1 VNCYLEITASPKNTH
16 STGIFVNT
24 NELINLFET
33 TFSVESDESFA
44 TLLDL
49 DAKQVSFWR
58 SGQWPMPLA
67 VKLRLSDHLG
77 FDWVHESVRYLLN
90 PLEHARLM
98 LLDGQRLAQHLPA
111 TFRTG

>member
-1 VNCYLEITASPKNTH
+1 
-16 STGIFVNT
+16 VNT

-58 SGQWPMPLA
+58 SSQWPMPLA

-77 FDWVHESVRYLLN
+77 FDWVHESVKYLLN
-90 PLEHARLM
+90 PLEHSRLM

-111 TFRTG
+111 TLSRGQAVSQGFIFSVP